1 MKEERKQGEQLAVT
15 GEPCGQRKTTMLFL
29 CTGNSCR
36 SQMAEGWARYLRG
49 GVIEPYSAGIERHGM
64 NERAV
69 RVMAEAGV
77 DISGQHSKLI
87 DELPSVSF
95 DFVVTLCDHAH
106 ESCPYFP
113 GRIVHR
119 GFPDPPRLAEQATDE
134 DGILRAYRMVRDQIR
149 AFILSL
155 PAALE
160 AGNPELS

>member
-1 MKEERKQGEQLAVT
+1 MDTTDQT
-15 GEPCGQRKTTMLFL
+15 GATGKITILFL

-36 SQMAEGWARYLRG
+36 SQMAEGWARHLKG
-49 GVIEPYSAGIERHGM
+49 DVLEPYSAGIERHGM
-64 NERAV
+64 NPYAV

-134 DGILRAYRMVRDQIR
+134 DGILRAYRTVRDLIR

>member
-1 MKEERKQGEQLAVT
+1 MHTTDQT
-15 GEPCGQRKTTMLFL
+15 GATGKITILFL

-36 SQMAEGWARYLRG
+36 SQMAEGWARHLKG
-49 GVIEPYSAGIERHGM
+49 DVLEPYSAGIERHGM
-64 NERAV
+64 NPYAV

-87 DELPSVSF
+87 DEQPSVSF

-134 DGILRAYRMVRDQIR
+134 AGILQAYRTVRDQIR

-160 AGNPELS
+160 AGNPEQS